1 MADIDSARRLGDLVN
16 EVPGSARVFEQ
27 HQLDYCCGGG
37 RRLDEACSALGLDP
51 SAIVA
56 ELVAM
61 EPVDEP
67 DWASMPPTQLV
78 DHIEA
83 THHRYLTDEFGR
95 LGALAAKVAGVHGGR
110 HPELLEIRVTYDELR
125 SDLEPHLAKEERVL
139 FPMIRELANA
149 TTAPSFECGSLR
161 NPVLQMLREHDRAGE
176 LLGRLRELT
185 ADYRTPD
192 DGCASFR
199 SFYDGLADLESDTH
213 LHIHKENNLLFPAVL
228 EMEHRLAGD

>member
-1 MADIDSARRLGDLVN
+1 MENIDSALRLGDLVN
-16 EVPGSARVFEQ
+16 EVPGSARVFER

-37 RRLDEACSALGLDP
+37 RSLDEACSDRGLDA

-61 EPVDEP
+61 EPTDEP
-67 DWASMPPTQLV
+67 DWASMSPVQLV

-83 THHRYLTDEFGR
+83 THHRYLADEFGR
-95 LGALAAKVAGVHGGR
+95 LGALAEKVAGVHGGR
-110 HPELLEIRVTYDELR
+110 HPELLEVRSTHDELR
-125 SDLEPHLAKEERVL
+125 ADLEPHLAREERVL
-139 FPMIRELANA
+139 FPMIRELSDA
-149 TTAPSFECGSLR
+149 TVAVNFRGGVLR
-161 NPVLQMLREHDRAGE
+161 HPVLQMLRDHDRAGE
-176 LLGRLRELT
+176 LLGRLRGLT

-199 SFYDGLADLESDTH
+199 SFYEGLAELESDTH

-228 EMEHRLAGD
+228 EMEHRLALD